1 MLAPVS
7 EMGSAIP
14 SKYLKGYVRLDNNQM
29 LVVMDIEKVVA
40 KRRIKGININF
51 MSIDKNLLNKFTLLY
66 VEDDDVIR
74 LNFLI
79 YYLVFLKSFDR
90 KRWKKD

>member
-1 MLAPVS
+1 MIGIIVDLVDDVQKLDTSMLAPVS

-40 KRRIKGININF
+40 KEELR
-51 MSIDKNLLNKFTLLY
+51 D
-66 VEDDDVIR
+66 
-74 LNFLI
+74 
-79 YYLVFLKSFDR
+79 
-90 KRWKKD
+90 